1 MNKKWKISGLKY
13 SKKLKSIS
21 DKILSQRINFLIE
34 VINRYL
40 KKRDIEN
47 LHDVRIA
54 LRRVR
59 YNLELF
65 FVCYDESTFSKFYK
79 KIEKL
84 QDLSG
89 EVRDLDVLLLNLDKL
104 NSEGIEIQESLK
116 NKIQE
121 NRIKLENSLVELLNN
136 FKKGKTLKQFL
147 NEIKLEGGENEN

>member
-21 DKILSQRINFLIE
+21 DKVLSQRINFLLI

-40 KKRDIEN
+40 KKRDIKN

-89 EVRDLDVLLLNLDKL
+89 AVRDLDVLLLNLDKL

-121 NRIKLENSLVELLNN
+121 NRIKLENSFIELLNN

-147 NEIKLEGGENEN
+147 NEIKLKGGENEN

>member
-121 NRIKLENSLVELLNN
+121 NRIKLENSLIELLNN